1 LADNKSERK
10 GRPTAPKEK
19 KEKALQAGED
29 YRIADG
35 KGRLA
40 RDERQLGTKNSD

>member
-1 LADNKSERK
+1 MADNKTERK

-29 YRIADG
+29 HIIADG
-35 KGRLA
+35 KDWLA
-40 RDERQLGTKNSD
+40 RDER